1 MGRLRMIPA
10 LLLGFIFCSCGASRS
25 GSSAARGG
33 ASDKDLADI
42 RQAALDYVEG
52 WYEGNVERMDRALH
66 EELVKRRITGNLVA
80 TLDKGTMV
88 GYTRSGGGTRYSGEK
103 KNTVTIL
110 DVYNDVATVKA
121 DSAEYIDYLHVGKVD
136 GRWVIIN
143 VLWTVKA
150 KE

>member
-1 MGRLRMIPA
+1 MISGLFRGI
-10 LLLGFIFCSCGASRS
+10 LLSSCGASRS
-25 GSSAARGG
+25 GSPSTRGG

-66 EELVKRRITGNLVA
+66 EELVKRRIAGNLVA

-88 GYTRSGGGTRYSGEK
+88 GYTRSGGGTRYTGEK

-143 VLWTVKA
+143 VLWTAKA